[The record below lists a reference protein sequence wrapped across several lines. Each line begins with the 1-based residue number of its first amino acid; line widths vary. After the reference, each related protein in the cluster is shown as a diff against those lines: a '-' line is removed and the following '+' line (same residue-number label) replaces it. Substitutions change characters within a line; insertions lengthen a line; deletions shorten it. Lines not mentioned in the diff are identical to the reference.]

1 MVNIPRRIVLTGG
14 PGSGKSTLID
24 ALTQRGY
31 RCSTE
36 AGRAIIQEQVAIGGN
51 ALPWGDRAAFAEM
64 MLCWEMR
71 SYHIVEGSGTP
82 CFFDRGLPDIAGYL
96 SLCELPVPIHLEEA
110 IRQFRYSDHVFIAP
124 PWREIYAQDTE
135 RKQSFEEAELTYRI
149 MLNIY
154 QKYGY
159 KLWVLP
165 RVPVDERVNFVL
177 ATMQYMGSYSQN
189 PA

>member
-1 MVNIPRRIVLTGG
+1 MVNIQQRIVLTGG

-31 RCSTE
+31 TCSAE
-36 AGRAIIQEQVAIGGN
+36 AGRAIIQDQVAIGGN

-71 SYHIVEGSGTP
+71 SYHIPEDGNVP
-82 CFFDRGLPDIAGYL
+82 CFFDRGIPDIAGYL
-96 SLCELPVPIHLEEA
+96 RLCELPVPTYLEEA
-110 IRQFRYSDHVFIAP
+110 IRQFRYSDSVFIAP

-135 RKQSFEEAELTYRI
+135 RKQSFEEAEFTYRA
-149 MLNIY
+149 MLNTY

-159 KLWVLP
+159 RLLTLP
-165 RVPVDERVNFVL
+165 CVPVDERADFVISK
-177 ATMQYMGSYSQN
+177 MQY
-189 PA
+189 ADLL

>member
-1 MVNIPRRIVLTGG
+1 MTNIQQRIVLTGG

-31 RCSTE
+31 TCSTE
-36 AGRAIIQEQVAIGGN
+36 AGRAIIQDQLAIGGN

-71 SYHIVEGSGTP
+71 SYHHLDDGNTP

-96 SLCELPVPIHLEEA
+96 SLCELPIPMHLEEA
-110 IRQFRYSDHVFIAP
+110 LRQCRYFEHVFIAP

-135 RKQSFEEAELTYRI
+135 RKQSFEEAVLTYQV
-149 MLNIY
+149 MLDTY

-159 KLWVLP
+159 QLWELP
-165 RVPVDERVNFVL
+165 RVSVDERVSFIISKMHSMVL
-177 ATMQYMGSYSQN
+177 I
-189 PA
+189 